1 MPARPASFW
10 AKADLPK
17 PGAGSLYLLVPW
29 MVSRT
34 HNYWF
39 SLDFFFFFPLLPA
52 DPYSH
57 LGEYLFSNF
66 LNRAHSSGSESQKNE
81 MAVARRRKFGPWI
94 PAMDGSLRYEATS
107 LAKQVL
113 DQHTHTHTH
122 TTHTHT
128 HTTHTHTHTHTH
140 LPLPE
145 KQERQ
150 IHPGNLLHI
159 PVGF

>member
-1 MPARPASFW
+1 MKRCQ
-10 AKADLPK
+10 
-17 PGAGSLYLLVPW
+17 PGLLLSGQRQICQNRGQVVCICWSHGWCPEPTTTGFPW
-29 MVSRT
+29 I
-34 HNYWF
+34 
-39 SLDFFFFFPLLPA
+39 FFFFFPLLPA

-122 TTHTHT
+122 NTHTHT
-128 HTTHTHTHTHTH
+128 HHTHTHTHTHT
-140 LPLPE
+140 PAP
-145 KQERQ
+145 
-150 IHPGNLLHI
+150 P
-159 PVGF
+159 